1 MGCVGYVVWV
11 AQAMWWSEDDS
22 EENYKDVI
30 ECHIADGIDMGNIT
44 NMVKGIPE
52 NELFGQ
58 EPPAGSTA
66 KKEIEAADRTYLNVK
81 AHRDVIAKLLENRDD
96 KKSLPE
102 KVEYKR

>member
-1 MGCVGYVVWV
+1 M
-11 AQAMWWSEDDS
+11 SEDDS

-30 ECHIADGIDMGNIT
+30 ECHIADGIDMRNIT